1 MYLALIF
8 EASLKF
14 LPLNKALLLVLVAF
28 ASLHANK
35 SDAANTPSLND
46 YSLHEEELLFHEV
59 KPRSLK
65 TSSDEVKY
73 TFTTDQT
80 AIHFKITVSKP
91 EGYVYRAQE
100 NDNVFENEHVRLY
113 LVSGNNNRNAY
124 VFGIN
129 HQSAYFDGI
138 YNESVGLTLDWN
150 GQWDYDVEVNSSNW
164 VASGSIPWQNIP
176 FQNDSS
182 KQNIQLVISKHG
194 NNDQRILSS
203 EPTYLAYTGFFQN
216 LKSIEIETNQASN
229 VELFPYYSLNHSL
242 LDDVTKHNVGGE
254 VFWQRSQNEHI
265 DITINPDFG
274 QVESN
279 DLIVNFSAIE
289 AFFSEQRP
297 FFTRNQSIFDVNGP
311 ENLTL
316 LHTPRMGGSSFY
328 EDSDA
333 RDITGA
339 GRYNYSSGN
348 NSYSLLLVS
357 EGDTDDVQG
366 RDFLA
371 TRAKVNSANGIF
383 GVSANFVNTP
393 SLERKS
399 TVVGL
404 DYFQTLSDNLDM
416 SATAVF
422 SSIDASKNTSDYGV
436 WLQGNY
442 QKNDVHLHEFT
453 LFAYGENL
461 ELNDAGF
468 VKRVDR
474 KQIEYE
480 YSMLFPEFNS
490 NFIEQ
495 LVLEFEIEAKTNFDN
510 EKLPLQLGVSTEFS
524 TVNDSSFEIGAE
536 WLSKGKDDNLTR
548 EFNSTNLDTSWS
560 IEFVHESQEY
570 SFGQIETE
578 IVYGQEN
585 WSGNFYEVAIG
596 YNTELVT
603 GVFSELEISQYQSG
617 SWLNWEGE
625 NSVDEYDFTETAIDL
640 KLNYRLSESHE
651 FRMRL
656 ELVAG
661 EAQGL
666 TGNTINTAG
675 DRILTERP
683 DDFSFS
689 EAAFQFRYKYTLS
702 KLSAVFFSYTFGGEF
717 EDDTTEDSK
726 RSMFSKAVDNKNNHG
741 VFFKTRLKF

>member
-14 LPLNKALLLVLVAF
+14 LAFNRTLLIVLAAF
-28 ASLHANK
+28 VSIHANK
-35 SDAANTPSLND
+35 SDAAALD
-46 YSLHEEELLFHEV
+46 EESLFHEV
-59 KPRSLK
+59 KPRTLK
-65 TSSDEVKY
+65 TSTSEVTY
-73 TFTTDQT
+73 TYSTDKT
-80 AIHFKITVSKP
+80 AIHFKVIVSKP
-91 EGYVYRAQE
+91 EDYVYRAQE
-100 NDNVFENEHVRLY
+100 NDNIFKNEHIRLY
-113 LVSGNNNRNAY
+113 LMSGNNNRNAY

-150 GQWDYDVEVNSSNW
+150 AQWDYDVEVNSSNW
-164 VASGSIPWQNIP
+164 IASGSIPWQNIS
-176 FQNDSS
+176 FQSNDS
-182 KQNIQLVISKHG
+182 KQNIQLVVSKHG

-203 EPTYLAYTGFFQN
+203 EPTYLDYTGFFHNQ
-216 LKSIEIETNQASN
+216 KSIEIETNQASN

-311 ENLTL
+311 ETLTL
-316 LHTPRMGGSSFY
+316 LHTPRIGGSSFY
-328 EDSDA
+328 EDVDA
-333 RDITGA
+333 RDIIGA
-339 GRYNYSSGN
+339 SRYNYSSGN
-348 NSYSLLLVS
+348 NSYSLMLAT
-357 EGDTDDVQG
+357 EGDTTDTQG

-371 TRAKVNSANGIF
+371 TRAKVNTANGIF
-383 GVSANFVNTP
+383 GLSANFVNTP

-404 DYFQTLSDNLDM
+404 DYFQNITNNLKIS
-416 SATAVF
+416 SAAVF
-422 SSIDASKNTSDYGV
+422 SSINASSNTNDYGV

-442 QKNDVHLHEFT
+442 QKSDVHLHEFT

-480 YSMLFPEFNS
+480 YSMLFPEFDS
-490 NFIEQ
+490 SFIEQ
-495 LVLEFEIEAKTNFDN
+495 LNLAFEIEAKTNFDN
-510 EKLPLQLGVSTEFS
+510 ERLPLQLAVSTEFS
-524 TVNDSSFEIGAE
+524 TVNDSSFEISAE

-548 EFNSTNLDTSWS
+548 DFNSTNLDTSWS
-560 IEFVHESQEY
+560 IEFVHESPEY

-596 YNTELVT
+596 YNTEVVA
-603 GVFSELEISQYQSG
+603 GVFSELEISQYQSE

-625 NSVDEYDFTETAIDL
+625 NNVNEYDFTEAAFDL

-651 FRMRL
+651 FRIRL

-661 EAQGL
+661 EAHGL

-675 DRILTERP
+675 DRIWKERP
-683 DDFSFS
+683 DDFTFS
-689 EAAFQFRYKYTLS
+689 EAAFQFRYKYTLT

-717 EDDTTEDSK
+717 EDDTIDNS
-726 RSMFSKAVDNKNNHG
+726 RRRLSSKAINNKNNHG